1 MKTLAVIPSRY
12 ASTRFPGKPL
22 IDIDGKSMI
31 RRVYEQ
37 VSLADRVTK
46 IVVATDDDR
55 IFDQVKNFGGEVKM
69 TNPSH
74 PSGTDRC
81 AEVASQFADFELVIN
96 IQGDEPFIKPSQ
108 INDLIVAFQKKE
120 ASGCGI
126 GTMIKTIEKEADL
139 LNANIVKVVR
149 GINNHALYFSRQAI
163 PFIRNFNK
171 NEWPKKHVFFKHIG
185 MYIFNS
191 KVLQKITKL
200 PTGKLESAENLEQLR
215 WLENGFSIYTT
226 ETKYETFGIDT
237 PDDLSNWQKKNKI
250 SK

>member
-31 RRVYEQ
+31 QSVYEQ
-37 VSLADRVTK
+37 VSLADRVSK

-55 IFDQVKNFGGEVKM
+55 IFDHVESFGGEVMM
-69 TNPSH
+69 TNLNH

-81 AEVASQFADFELVIN
+81 AEVARQFTDFELVIN
-96 IQGDEPFIKPSQ
+96 VQGDEPFIKPAQ
-108 INDLIVAFQKKE
+108 INDLIIAFQQKE
-120 ASGCGI
+120 ASDCGI

-139 LNANIVKVVR
+139 FNPNVVKVVR
-149 GINNHALYFSRQAI
+149 SNNNRALYFSRQAI
-163 PFIRNFNK
+163 PYLRGYGQKEWLNK
-171 NEWPKKHVFFKHIG
+171 HLFFKHIG
-185 MYIFNS
+185 IYIFRS
-191 KVLQKITKL
+191 KVLQEITKL
-200 PTGKLESAENLEQLR
+200 PVGKIEKAESLEQLR

-226 ETKYETFGIDT
+226 ETKFETFGIDT
-237 PDDLSNWQKKNKI
+237 PDDLLNWQKKAKS